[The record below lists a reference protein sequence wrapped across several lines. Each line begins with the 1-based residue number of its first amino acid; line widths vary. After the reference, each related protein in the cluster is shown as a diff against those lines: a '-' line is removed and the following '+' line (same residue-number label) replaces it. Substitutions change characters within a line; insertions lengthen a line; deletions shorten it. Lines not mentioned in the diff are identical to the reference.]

1 MMRDDYLRASWV
13 KCFVAWLR
21 QRVRGEACFQHGY
34 RMPGPPH
41 DWRCCSLWEAYEG
54 YRWQDADFKATQ
66 ETLDCL
72 RKEIQAAT
80 DAADNCRF
88 TTAALAA
95 LEWGGVSGRN
105 KERLCELQD
114 GALRTFSEAASLLDP
129 ARANTARLDDVHYMN
144 SGWTKVYALMLND
157 FPIYDGRV
165 GAAMGYLVRLWWR
178 AARPDCGGKETCQ
191 VPELLRFRWLPGK
204 GNHHRDPS
212 AGCLSFKKLS
222 HVDPRRWAEC
232 NVWTAWI
239 LGEVCGEGRFGNLP
253 EAYRLRAL
261 EAALFMIGYELPRHS
276 P

>member
-34 RMPGPPH
+34 RIPRPPH
-41 DWRCCSLWEAYEG
+41 DWQCCSLWEAHEG

-72 RKEIQAAT
+72 REEIRAAKK
-80 DAADNCRF
+80 AADNCRF
-88 TTAALAA
+88 VTAALEV
-95 LEWGGVSGRN
+95 LKWGGVSRRN

-129 ARANTARLDDVHYMN
+129 ARADTARLDDVHYMN

-165 GAAMGYLVRLWWR
+165 GAAMGYLVRLYCTDNR
-178 AARPDCGGKETCQ
+178 LSSNECG
-191 VPELLRFRWLPGK
+191 
-204 GNHHRDPS
+204 
-212 AGCLSFKKLS
+212 
-222 HVDPRRWAEC
+222 
-232 NVWTAWI
+232 
-239 LGEVCGEGRFGNLP
+239 
-253 EAYRLRAL
+253 
-261 EAALFMIGYELPRHS
+261 
-276 P
+276 